1 MKKKLNLP
9 VCLFILAL
17 ILCIGSVHYSA
28 ASVQAATVTKKQIG
42 FVKKNGNWYYYDKN
56 GKKATGWYQSASGNK
71 YYFGKT
77 GAATGNHLHFKIT
90 KGGTAVNPIYYVNYR
105 NDFSSLKKING

>member
-77 GAATGNHLHFKIT
+77 GAAKAGILTISG
-90 KGGTAVNPIYYVNYR
+90 
-105 NDFSSLKKING
+105 KKYCFNS

>member
-42 FVKKNGNWYYYDKN
+42 FVKKNESWYYYDKN
-56 GKKATGWYQSASGNK
+56 GKKATGWYPVS
-71 YYFGKT
+71 YT
-77 GAATGNHLHFKIT
+77 HLRAH
-90 KGGTAVNPIYYVNYR
+90 
-105 NDFSSLKKING
+105 

>member
-1 MKKKLNLP
+1 MTRYGHNSRVIVSTGQEVKQGET
-9 VCLFILAL
+9 
-17 ILCIGSVHYSA
+17 IGLV
-28 ASVQAATVTKKQIG
+28 
-42 FVKKNGNWYYYDKN
+42 
-56 GKKATGWYQSASGNK
+56 
-71 YYFGKT
+71 GKT

>member
-28 ASVQAATVTKKQIG
+28 ASVQAATVTKNDQHLPREDPREI
-42 FVKKNGNWYYYDKN
+42 
-56 GKKATGWYQSASGNK
+56 K
-71 YYFGKT
+71 Y
-77 GAATGNHLHFKIT
+77 A
-90 KGGTAVNPIYYVNYR
+90 
-105 NDFSSLKKING
+105 LKKHSGDDPCKIGDRRSEAVTFCLATEKPGRHVSP